1 MIDLNK
7 LLNFDILLM
16 TGDDILSMAIRS
28 FEIEA
33 EETREG
39 HSLKGIIDGLKMSK
53 DRNIPIHSRMVYSS
67 VMKTGCEMTWPHA
80 RICDLTKDNAEIV
93 QVCRCP
99 YLSDSIVNEDMNK
112 WWNAFIAGKETYGID
127 NLLTFP
133 TGIPVDERHL
143 VCSQATT
150 QALITVLD
158 DNKIDPRM
166 IFPNYWIDKN
176 KLLVEKV
183 SPYDQ
188 FLQFTLM
195 NWNITKEIS

>member
-1 MIDLNK
+1 MINLCK
-7 LLNFDILLM
+7 LQDFDILLM
-16 TGDDILSMAIRS
+16 AGEDVLAMAIRA
-28 FEIEA
+28 FEIDT

-39 HSLKGIIDGLKMSK
+39 HLIKGVIDGLKYSL
-53 DRNIPIHSRMVYSS
+53 DQNVPIHSRMVYSAS
-67 VMKTGCEMTWPHA
+67 MRLGCEMTWPHP
-80 RICDLTKDNAEIV
+80 RTCDLIKDEKEII

-99 YLSDSIVNEDMNK
+99 YLSDPAVHDDMNK
-112 WWNAFIAGKETYGID
+112 WWNSFIAEKETYGID

-150 QALITVLD
+150 QALITVLN
-158 DNKIDPRM
+158 DNNIDPRM
-166 IFPNYWIDKN
+166 VFPNYWIDKN
-176 KLLVEKV
+176 ELLVEKV